1 MKPAIFGTVKP
12 ACCRAVLFQSQL
24 TILNHTNS
32 LKTSPP
38 SFLLWV
44 AIGRGKSPNAVLSV
58 KRNGLFLSPRSRGC
72 IKSVL
77 YVCSKFLR
85 LFRVCWLYKVNM
97 TFPIIAVWGYAS
109 LKMKY
114 LCEARGAGNLEE
126 CSPEMDFTESNPL
139 RSRKSPACFYF
150 PYKHRLHFKL
160 TA

>member
-1 MKPAIFGTVKP
+1 MVKP
-12 ACCRAVLFQSQL
+12 ACCKAVLFQSQL
-24 TILNHTNS
+24 TTLTYTNS
-32 LKTSPP
+32 LKTSPR

-44 AIGRGKSPNAVLSV
+44 AIGRGKSQNAVLSV
-58 KRNGLFLSPRSRGC
+58 KINGLFLSPCSRGC

-77 YVCSKFLR
+77 YVCSKFLC
-85 LFRVCWLYKVNM
+85 LFWVCWLYKVNM

-114 LCEARGAGNLEE
+114 LYEARGAGNLKA
-126 CSPEMDFTESNPL
+126 CLPEMDFIESNPL